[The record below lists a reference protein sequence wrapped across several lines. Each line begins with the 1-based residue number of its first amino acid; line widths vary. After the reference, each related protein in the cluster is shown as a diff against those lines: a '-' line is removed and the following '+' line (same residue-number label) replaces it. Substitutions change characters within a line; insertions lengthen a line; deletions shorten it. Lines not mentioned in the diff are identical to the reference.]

1 MTFAQFLE
9 DRFKITG
16 KLQKAV
22 IHAISQSRADG
33 KHTLKRNN
41 TLRLTA
47 VTYLVTAPHGLERTQ
62 AFMKSMGR
70 FGKGAYLCTLYGGGS
85 EISQAFCR

>member
-1 MTFAQFLE
+1 MTYAQFLE

-41 TLRLTA
+41 HWDSLLIFSCRSPGAGTNT
-47 VTYLVTAPHGLERTQ
+47 GLH
-62 AFMKSMGR
+62 
-70 FGKGAYLCTLYGGGS
+70 
-85 EISQAFCR
+85 EINGQVW